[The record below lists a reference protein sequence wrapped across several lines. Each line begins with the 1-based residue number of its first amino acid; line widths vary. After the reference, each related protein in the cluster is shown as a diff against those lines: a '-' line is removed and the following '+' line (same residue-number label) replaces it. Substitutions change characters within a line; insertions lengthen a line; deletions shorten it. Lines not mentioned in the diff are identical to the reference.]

1 MNYKDVTVLVVD
13 DSLVMRRIISKRL
26 RSLGV
31 EKIHEVASGRLALNL
46 IAELD
51 SIDLILSDW
60 SMPGL
65 SGLDLL
71 KELRLQ
77 DVTRDIPFVLLTA
90 EAQLYTIL
98 MAFKENVSNYM
109 TKPFTPD
116 YFKYIVSRVLKEK
129 YADFN
134 SN

>member
-26 RSLGV
+26 HGLGV
-31 EKIHEVASGRLALNL
+31 EQIYEAASGRIALSV
-46 IAELD
+46 LD
-51 SIDLILSDW
+51 NVGTVDLILSDW

-71 KELRLQ
+71 KQVRQQ
-77 DVTRDIPFVLLTA
+77 DGRRETPFVLLTA
-90 EAQLYTIL
+90 EAQFYTIL
-98 MAFKENVSNYM
+98 MAFNENVSNYM

-116 YFKYIVSRVLKEK
+116 YFKYVVSRVLKEN
-129 YADFN
+129 YADFDGK
-134 SN
+134 